1 MIGRI
6 RVMPSVDLDVGY
18 PARRPTVI
26 KIQLRDGRR
35 LVQQLDHA
43 KGEPENPTSIDD
55 IRKKY
60 RTLACPV
67 FGSVAEQIEEM
78 VFSID
83 QHTNIDILAQ
93 LLRVSVANEGV
104 ST

>member
-35 LVQQLDHA
+35 LVQSLGQWLSRLRKWFFHSINIPILTYWRNYFASLSRMRGFLHDVIRA
-43 KGEPENPTSIDD
+43 KWKP
-55 IRKKY
+55 
-60 RTLACPV
+60 A
-67 FGSVAEQIEEM
+67 
-78 VFSID
+78 
-83 QHTNIDILAQ
+83 
-93 LLRVSVANEGV
+93 
-104 ST
+104 